1 MNFKVIYT
9 GMALALSAGGIAAA
23 GALDVYDPLAPRELQ
38 NSSPSQQYTG
48 SIWNGHDGSTTKAKF
63 KAAFMGM
70 PKAKREK
77 MMRECQDAAMS
88 KPYAEFCA
96 DLNALAGS

>member
-1 MNFKVIYT
+1 MNIKVIYIGT
-9 GMALALSAGGIAAA
+9 ALALSAGGIAFA
-23 GALDVYDPLAPRELQ
+23 GALDVYDPLATQPF
-38 NSSPSQQYTG
+38 STG
-48 SIWNGHDGSTTKAKF
+48 SMKAYPGSIPNAKF
-63 KAAFMGM
+63 GATFMAM

-77 MMRECQDAAMS
+77 MMKECQDAAMS